1 MRRTK
6 VLLLGAAGRDFHNFN
21 TVFRDDARYEVVAI
35 TATQI
40 PHIEERRYP
49 AELAGPLYPE
59 GIRIEH
65 EADLEKIVAEEC
77 VDEAVFA
84 YSDVSHEHVC
94 HLAARAASSGAGFR
108 LLAPRATMIESTR
121 PVVSVCAVRTG
132 AGKSP
137 TSRRVVQILASLG
150 KRVVAVRHPMPYG
163 ELSKQT
169 VQRFATLEDLAAQHC
184 TIEEMEEYE
193 PYVTHGAVVYAG
205 VDYEKILRRAEE
217 EADVVVW
224 DGGNNDLPFF
234 RPDLEI
240 VVADPHRPGHELTYW
255 PGEANFRRAHVI
267 IIGKQNTASPE
278 GIETVRRN
286 AERVNPRARIVNA
299 DMRVTVENPALIAGK
314 RVLVIEDGPTLTH
327 GGMKYG
333 AGIIAAR
340 QHGAAEIV
348 DPRTYAVGEIA
359 ATFRAYPDTGA
370 LLPAM
375 GYGDQQVNDLGAT
388 IEATPCDLVLV
399 ATPID
404 LRRVVEIKK
413 PTLRVGY
420 ELAERGEPTLEQIL
434 TDFLGKRL

>member
-6 VLLLGAAGRDFHNFN
+6 VLMLGAAGRDFHNFN
-21 TVFRDDARYEVVAI
+21 TVFRDDATYEVVAF

-40 PHIEERRYP
+40 PNIEKRRYP

-65 EADLEKIVAEEC
+65 EANLEKIITEEC

-84 YSDVSHEHVC
+84 YSDVSHEQVC
-94 HLAARAASSGAGFR
+94 HVAARVTSRGAGFR
-108 LLAPRATMIESTR
+108 MLAPRATMIESTR

-137 TSRRVVQILASLG
+137 TSRKVVQILASLG

-163 ELSKQT
+163 ELKKQI
-169 VQRFATLEDLAAQHC
+169 VQRFATLEDFVTHNC

-193 PYVTHGAVVYAG
+193 PYVTRGAVVFAG

-217 EADVVVW
+217 EADVIVW

-286 AERVNPRARIVNA
+286 AETVNPRASVIDA
-299 DMRVTVENPALIAGK
+299 DMCVTVENPALIGGK
-314 RVLVIEDGPTLTH
+314 RVLVVEDGPTLTH

-333 AGIIAAR
+333 AGVIAAR
-340 QHGAAEIV
+340 EHGAAEIV
-348 DPRTYAVGEIA
+348 DPRAYAVGEIA

-375 GYGDQQVNDLGAT
+375 GYGDQQVRDLGAT
-388 IEATPCDLVLV
+388 IEATPCDLVLI

-404 LRRVVEIKK
+404 LRRVVEIRK
-413 PTLRVGY
+413 PTLRVSY
-420 ELAERGEPTLEQIL
+420 ELVEKGEPTLKQIL
-434 TDFLGKRL
+434 TDFLGTRL

>member
-6 VLLLGAAGRDFHNFN
+6 VLMLGAAGRDFHNFN
-21 TVFRDDARYEVVAI
+21 TVFRDDATYEVVAI

-65 EADLEKIVAEEC
+65 EADLEKIVAEEH
-77 VDEAVFA
+77 VDEVVFA
-84 YSDVSHEHVC
+84 YSDVSHEHLC
-94 HLAARAASSGAGFR
+94 HLAARAASRGAGFR

-169 VQRFATLEDLAAQHC
+169 VQRFATLEDLATQDC

-278 GIETVRRN
+278 GIEAVRHN
-286 AERVNPRARIVNA
+286 AETVNPRARIINA

-333 AGIIAAR
+333 AGVIAAR

-359 ATFRAYPDTGA
+359 TTFRAYPDTGA

-375 GYGDQQVNDLGAT
+375 GYGDQQVKDLGAT

-404 LRRVVEIKK
+404 LRRVVEIRK

>member
-6 VLLLGAAGRDFHNFN
+6 VLMLGAAGRDFHNFN
-21 TVFRDDARYEVVAI
+21 TVFRNDATYEVVAF

-49 AELAGPLYPE
+49 PGLAGPLYPE

-65 EADLEKIVAEEC
+65 EADLEKIIAEEG
-77 VDEAVFA
+77 VDEVVFA

-94 HLAARAASSGAGFR
+94 HLAARAASRGAGFR
-108 LLAPRATMIESTR
+108 LLAPRATMIESTK

-169 VQRFATLEDLAAQHC
+169 IQRFATLEDLATQNC

-193 PYVTHGAVVYAG
+193 PYVAHGAVVYAG

-234 RPDLEI
+234 RSDLEI

-278 GIETVRRN
+278 GIETVRHN
-286 AERVNPRARIVNA
+286 AETVNPRAKIINA

-333 AGIIAAR
+333 AGVIAAR

-348 DPRTYAVGEIA
+348 DPRAYAVGEIA

-375 GYGDQQVNDLGAT
+375 GYGDQQVKDLGAT
-388 IEATPCDLVLV
+388 IEATPCDLVLI

-404 LRRVVEIKK
+404 LRRVVEIRK

-420 ELAERGEPTLEQIL
+420 ELAEKGEPTLEQIL

>member
-1 MRRTK
+1 M
-6 VLLLGAAGRDFHNFN
+6 LGAAGRDFHNFN
-21 TVFRDDARYEVVAI
+21 TVFRDDPTYEVVAF

-49 AELAGPLYPE
+49 AGLAGPLYPE

-65 EADLEKIVAEEC
+65 EADLEKIITEER
-77 VDEAVFA
+77 VDEVVFA

-94 HLAARAASSGAGFR
+94 HLAARAASRGAGFR
-108 LLAPRATMIESTR
+108 LLGPRATMIESTR
-121 PVVSVCAVRTG
+121 LVVSVCAVRTG

-169 VQRFATLEDLAAQHC
+169 IQRFATLEDLATQNC

-193 PYVTHGAVVYAG
+193 PYVSHGAVVYAG

-278 GIETVRRN
+278 GIETVRHN
-286 AERVNPRARIVNA
+286 AETVNPRARIINA

-327 GGMKYG
+327 GGMKFG
-333 AGIIAAR
+333 AGVIAAR

-375 GYGDQQVNDLGAT
+375 GYGDQQVLDLGAT
-388 IEATPCDLVLV
+388 IEATPCDLVLI

-404 LRRVVEIKK
+404 LRRIVEIRK

-420 ELAERGEPTLEQIL
+420 ELAEKGEPTLEQIL
-434 TDFLGKRL
+434 MDFLRKRL